1 MNVMHP
7 PFVHFVVA
15 LPVIALFSQFTYM
28 VTKDKAYSKAA
39 TRIIAFALLVSLF
52 AVLTGLSDAEKIMKG
67 HTILQD
73 GVNVLNNHK
82 IFGFVV
88 VAILFVTTLTKWF
101 ALTKKSSRLEY
112 LSIILIIVAFMT
124 SLYQGRSGGSLVYQ
138 YSGGI
143 DNQVIMHRVNEYK
156 KKGSN

>member
-15 LPVIALFSQFTYM
+15 LPVVALFSQFTYM
-28 VTKDKAYSKAA
+28 VTRDKAYSKAA

-52 AVLTGLSDAEKIMKG
+52 AVLSGFSDAEKIVNAK
-67 HTILQD
+67 TILQD
-73 GVNVLNNHK
+73 GISVLNNHK

-88 VAILFVTTLTKWF
+88 VAMLFATTLTKWF
-101 ALTKKSSRLEY
+101 ALSKNSSRLEY
-112 LSIILIIVAFMT
+112 VSIVMIIFACII
-124 SLYQGRSGGSLVYQ
+124 SLYQGRSGGSLVYK

-143 DNQVIMHRVNEYK
+143 DNQVITQRLKEQK
-156 KKGSN
+156 K

>member
-15 LPVIALFSQFTYM
+15 LPLVALFSQFTYM
-28 VTKDKAYSKAA
+28 LTKDKAYSKAA
-39 TRIIAFALLVSLF
+39 TRIIAFALLVSFF
-52 AVLTGLSDAEKIMKG
+52 AVLSGLNDAEKIMNAN
-67 HTILQD
+67 TILQD

-88 VAILFVTTLTKWF
+88 VFLLLVTTVTKWF
-101 ALTKKSSRLEY
+101 ALSKNSSRLEY
-112 LSIILIIVAFMT
+112 LSIALIILVFMT
-124 SLYQGRSGGSLVYQ
+124 TLYQGRSGGSLVYK

-143 DNQVIMHRVNEYK
+143 DNKIITQRVSEQK
-156 KKGSN
+156 K

>member
-15 LPVIALFSQFTYM
+15 LPVVALFSQFTYM

-39 TRIIAFALLVSLF
+39 TRIMAFALLVSLF
-52 AVLTGLSDAEKIMKG
+52 AVLSGLSDAEKVMDSNK
-67 HTILQD
+67 ILQE

-88 VAILFVTTLTKWF
+88 VAILFVTTVTKWF
-101 ALTKKSSRLEY
+101 ALSKNSSRLEY
-112 LSIILIIVAFMT
+112 LSIALIILASMT
-124 SLYQGRSGGSLVYQ
+124 SLYQGKNGGSIVYQ

-143 DNQVIMHRVNEYK
+143 DNQVIVKRVNEQK
-156 KKGSN
+156 KN

>member
-15 LPVIALFSQFTYM
+15 LPVVALFSQFTYM

-52 AVLTGLSDAEKIMKG
+52 AVLSGLSDAEKVMDSNK
-67 HTILQD
+67 ILQE

-88 VAILFVTTLTKWF
+88 VAILFVTTVTKWF
-101 ALTKKSSRLEY
+101 ALSKNSSRLEY
-112 LSIILIIVAFMT
+112 LSIALIILASMT
-124 SLYQGRSGGSLVYQ
+124 SLYQGKNGGSIVYQ

-143 DNQVIMHRVNEYK
+143 DNQVIVKRVNEQK
-156 KKGSN
+156 KN

>member
-15 LPVIALFSQFTYM
+15 LPLVALFSQFTYM
-28 VTKDKAYSKAA
+28 LTKDKAYSKAA
-39 TRIIAFALLVSLF
+39 TRIMAFALLVSFF
-52 AVLTGLSDAEKIMKG
+52 AVLSGLNDAEKIMNAN
-67 HTILQD
+67 TILQD

-88 VAILFVTTLTKWF
+88 VFLLLVTTVTKWF
-101 ALTKKSSRLEY
+101 ALSKNSSRLEY
-112 LSIILIIVAFMT
+112 LSIALIILVFMT
-124 SLYQGRSGGSLVYQ
+124 TLYQGRSGGSLVYK

-143 DNQVIMHRVNEYK
+143 DNKIITQRVSEQK
-156 KKGSN
+156 K

>member
-15 LPVIALFSQFTYM
+15 LPLVALFSQFTYM

-39 TRIIAFALLVSLF
+39 TRIIAFALLVSVF
-52 AVLTGLSDAEKIMKG
+52 AVLSGLSDAEKIMNAN
-67 HTILQD
+67 TILED

-88 VAILFVTTLTKWF
+88 VAILFVTTVTKWF
-101 ALTKKSSRLEY
+101 ALSKNSSRLEY
-112 LSIILIIVAFMT
+112 LSIALIIIAFMT
-124 SLYQGRSGGSLVYQ
+124 TLYQGRSGGSLVYQ
-138 YSGGI
+138 YAGGI
-143 DNQVIMHRVNEYK
+143 DNQVITQRVNEQK
-156 KKGSN
+156 KN

>member
-1 MNVMHP
+1 MHP
-7 PFVHFVVA
+7 PFVHFVIA
-15 LPVIALFSQFTYM
+15 LPLIALFSQFTYM
-28 VTKDKAYSKAA
+28 LTKDEAYSKAA

-52 AVLTGLSDAEKIMKG
+52 AVLSGLNDAESIMKAD
-67 HTILQD
+67 TILKD
-73 GVNVLNNHK
+73 GINVLNNHK

>member
-15 LPVIALFSQFTYM
+15 LPLVALFSQFTYM
-28 VTKDKAYSKAA
+28 VTKDIAYSKAA

-52 AVLTGLSDAEKIMKG
+52 AILSGLNDAEKIMEG

-73 GVNVLNNHK
+73 GVNVLNSHK

-101 ALTKKSSRLEY
+101 ALSKNSSRLEY
-112 LSIILIIVAFMT
+112 FSIVLIIIVFMA

-138 YSGGI
+138 YAGGI
-143 DNQVIMHRVNEYK
+143 DNQVITQRINEQK
-156 KKGSN
+156 KN

>member
-15 LPVIALFSQFTYM
+15 LPIVALFSQFTYM

-39 TRIIAFALLVSLF
+39 TRIIGFALLVSLV
-52 AVLTGLSDAEKIMKG
+52 AVFSGLNDAEKIMTDN
-67 HTILQD
+67 TILQD
-73 GVNVLNNHK
+73 GINVLNNHK

-101 ALTKKSSRLEY
+101 ALSKNSSLLENF
-112 LSIILIIVAFMT
+112 SIVLIIITLMT
-124 SLYQGRSGGSLVYQ
+124 SLYQGRSGGSIVYQ

-143 DNQVIMHRVNEYK
+143 DNQVIVKRVNEQK
-156 KKGSN
+156 KN

>member
-15 LPVIALFSQFTYM
+15 LPVVALFSQFTYM
-28 VTKDKAYSKAA
+28 VTKDIAYSKAA

-52 AVLTGLSDAEKIMKG
+52 AVLSGLSDAEKVVDANR
-67 HTILQD
+67 ILQE

-101 ALTKKSSRLEY
+101 ALSKNSSHLEY
-112 LSIILIIVAFMT
+112 LSIALIILACMT
-124 SLYQGRSGGSLVYQ
+124 SLYQGRSGGSIVYQ
-138 YSGGI
+138 YTGGI
-143 DNQVIMHRVNEYK
+143 DSQVIVQRVNEQK
-156 KKGSN
+156 KN

>member
-15 LPVIALFSQFTYM
+15 LPFVALFSQFTYM

-39 TRIIAFALLVSLF
+39 TRIIAFALLVSVF
-52 AVLTGLSDAEKIMKG
+52 AVLSGLSDAEKIMNSN
-67 HTILQD
+67 TTLQD

-88 VAILFVTTLTKWF
+88 VAILFVTTLVKWF
-101 ALTKKSSRLEY
+101 ALSKNSSRLEY
-112 LSIILIIVAFMT
+112 LSIALIIIVFMT
-124 SLYQGRSGGSLVYQ
+124 TLYQGRSGGSLVYQ
-138 YSGGI
+138 YAGGI
-143 DNQVIMHRVNEYK
+143 DNQVITQRVNEQK
-156 KKGSN
+156 KD

>member
-15 LPVIALFSQFTYM
+15 LPLVALFSQFTYM
-28 VTKDKAYSKAA
+28 LTKDKAYSKAA

-52 AVLTGLSDAEKIMKG
+52 AVVSGLNDAEKIMNAN
-67 HTILQD
+67 TILED

-88 VAILFVTTLTKWF
+88 VFMLFATTVTKWF
-101 ALTKKSSRLEY
+101 ALSKNSSSLEY
-112 LSIILIIVAFMT
+112 LSIALIILTFMT
-124 SLYQGRSGGSLVYQ
+124 TLYQGRSGGSIVYQ

-143 DNQVIMHRVNEYK
+143 DNKIITQRINEQK
-156 KKGSN
+156 KN

>member
-15 LPVIALFSQFTYM
+15 LPVVALFSQFTYM

-52 AVLTGLSDAEKIMKG
+52 AVLSGLSDAEKVMDANR
-67 HTILQD
+67 ILQE

-101 ALTKKSSRLEY
+101 ALSKNSSRLEY
-112 LSIILIIVAFMT
+112 FSIVLIIIASMT
-124 SLYQGRSGGSLVYQ
+124 SLYQGKNGGSIVYQ

-143 DNQVIMHRVNEYK
+143 DNQVIVKRVNEQK
-156 KKGSN
+156 NN

>member
-1 MNVMHP
+1 MNVLHP

-15 LPVIALFSQFTYM
+15 LPVVALFSQFTYM

-39 TRIIAFALLVSLF
+39 TRIIAFALLVSF
-52 AVLTGLSDAEKIMKG
+52 VAVFSGLNDAEKIMESN
-67 HTILQD
+67 TILQD

-82 IFGFVV
+82 ILGFVV

-101 ALTKKSSRLEY
+101 ALSKNSSVLEY
-112 LSIILIIVAFMT
+112 TSIVLIIIALMT
-124 SLYQGRSGGSLVYQ
+124 SLYQGRNGGSLVYQ

-143 DNQVIMHRVNEYK
+143 DNQVILKRINEQK
-156 KKGSN
+156 KN

>member
-7 PFVHFVVA
+7 PFVHFIVA
-15 LPVIALFSQFTYM
+15 LPIIALFSQFTYM

-52 AVLTGLSDAEKIMKG
+52 AVLTGLNDAEKIMKG

-73 GVNVLNNHK
+73 GINVLNSHK

-101 ALTKKSSRLEY
+101 ALSKNSSYLEY
-112 LSIILIIVAFMT
+112 LSIALITLASMT

-143 DNQVIMHRVNEYK
+143 DNQVIEKRVNEQEK
-156 KKGSN
+156 N

>member
-15 LPVIALFSQFTYM
+15 LPVVALFSQFTYM

-39 TRIIAFALLVSLF
+39 TRIMAFALLVSLF
-52 AVLTGLSDAEKIMKG
+52 AVLSGLSDAEKVMDSNK
-67 HTILQD
+67 ILQE

-101 ALTKKSSRLEY
+101 ALSKNSSRLEY
-112 LSIILIIVAFMT
+112 LSIALIILASMT
-124 SLYQGRSGGSLVYQ
+124 SLYQGKNGGSIVYQ

-143 DNQVIMHRVNEYK
+143 DNQVIVKRVNEQK
-156 KKGSN
+156 KN

>member
-1 MNVMHP
+1 MHP

-15 LPVIALFSQFTYM
+15 LPIVALFSQFTYM

-39 TRIIAFALLVSLF
+39 TRTIGFALLVSLF
-52 AVLTGLSDAEKIMKG
+52 AVLSGLNDAEKIMEG

-82 IFGFVV
+82 ILGFVV

-101 ALTKKSSRLEY
+101 SLSKNSSRLEY
-112 LSIILIIVAFMT
+112 VSIVLIILACMT
-124 SLYQGRSGGSLVYQ
+124 SLYQGRSGGSIVYQ

-143 DNQVIMHRVNEYK
+143 DNQVITQRVNEQK
-156 KKGSN
+156 KN

>member
-15 LPVIALFSQFTYM
+15 LPVVALFSQFTYM

-52 AVLTGLSDAEKIMKG
+52 AVLSGLSDAEKVMDSNR
-67 HTILQD
+67 ILQE

-101 ALTKKSSRLEY
+101 ALSKNSSRLEY
-112 LSIILIIVAFMT
+112 LSIALIILACMT
-124 SLYQGRSGGSLVYQ
+124 SLYQGRSGGSIVYQ
-138 YSGGI
+138 YTGGI
-143 DNQVIMHRVNEYK
+143 DSQVIVQRVNEQK
-156 KKGSN
+156 KN

>member
-15 LPVIALFSQFTYM
+15 LPVVALFSQFTYM

-39 TRIIAFALLVSLF
+39 TRIMAFALLTSLF
-52 AVLTGLSDAEKIMKG
+52 AVLSGLNDVEKIMNAN
-67 HTILQD
+67 TILQD

-101 ALTKKSSRLEY
+101 ALSKNSSHLEY
-112 LSIILIIVAFMT
+112 LSIALIILASMT
-124 SLYQGRSGGSLVYQ
+124 SLYQGKNGGSLVYQ

-143 DNQVIMHRVNEYK
+143 DNQVIIQRVNEQK
-156 KKGSN
+156 KN

>member
-15 LPVIALFSQFTYM
+15 LPLVALFSQFTYM
-28 VTKDKAYSKAA
+28 LTKDKAYSKAA
-39 TRIIAFALLVSLF
+39 TRIIAFALFVSFF
-52 AVLTGLSDAEKIMKG
+52 AVVSGLNDADKIM
-67 HTILQD
+67 HANTILQD

-88 VAILFVTTLTKWF
+88 VFLLLVTTVTKWF
-101 ALTKKSSRLEY
+101 ALSKNSSRLEY
-112 LSIILIIVAFMT
+112 LSIALIILVFMT
-124 SLYQGRSGGSLVYQ
+124 SLYQGRSGGSLVYK

-143 DNQVIMHRVNEYK
+143 DNKIIMQRVSEQK
-156 KKGSN
+156 KN

>member
-1 MNVMHP
+1 MHP

-15 LPVIALFSQFTYM
+15 LPVVALFSQFTYM

-39 TRIIAFALLVSLF
+39 TRIMAFALLTSLF
-52 AVLTGLSDAEKIMKG
+52 AVLSGLNDVEKIMNAN
-67 HTILQD
+67 TILQD

-101 ALTKKSSRLEY
+101 ALSKNSSHLEY
-112 LSIILIIVAFMT
+112 LSIALIILASMT
-124 SLYQGRSGGSLVYQ
+124 SLYQGKNGGSLVYQ

-143 DNQVIMHRVNEYK
+143 DNQVIIQRVNEQK
-156 KKGSN
+156 KN

>member
-15 LPVIALFSQFTYM
+15 LPVVALFSQFTYM

-39 TRIIAFALLVSLF
+39 TRIIAFALLVSF
-52 AVLTGLSDAEKIMKG
+52 AAVLSGLNDAEKIMG
-67 HTILQD
+67 TTMILQE

-82 IFGFVV
+82 ILGFVV
-88 VAILFVTTLTKWF
+88 VALLFVTTLTKWF
-101 ALTKKSSRLEY
+101 ALSKNSYALEY
-112 LSIILIIVAFMT
+112 LSVALISIVLMT
-124 SLYQGRSGGSLVYQ
+124 SLYQGRNGGSLVYQ

-143 DNQVIMHRVNEYK
+143 DNQVIAKRVDEQK
-156 KKGSN
+156 KN

>member
-15 LPVIALFSQFTYM
+15 LPVVALFSQFTYM

-52 AVLTGLSDAEKIMKG
+52 AVMSGLSDAEKIMNANK
-67 HTILQD
+67 ILED

-101 ALTKKSSRLEY
+101 ALSKNSSRLEY
-112 LSIILIIVAFMT
+112 LSIALIILASMT
-124 SLYQGRSGGSLVYQ
+124 SLYQGKNGGSLVYQ

-143 DNQVIMHRVNEYK
+143 DNQVITQRVNEQK
-156 KKGSN
+156 KN